1 MSRLAPTLTLLLVL
15 LTASS
20 ASAHSLRPGF
30 LFLDETEAGSWEVTW
45 TPPPAEDRVVP
56 VVESD
61 CTALRTST
69 RWTLTCEPG
78 QLLRAAR
85 VRGISIDST
94 EVIVRVASGDQ
105 APWLGSLSLHEDRLS
120 LEPSVVAQPAG
131 SSFGRWLVI
140 GVEHIL
146 LGIDHLL
153 FVLGLV
159 LLITGG
165 RQLVATITS
174 FTVAHS
180 ITLAGASLG
189 AFDLPGPPVEAVI
202 AASILLLALEL
213 THDEPTITRRKPWA
227 VAFVFGLLHGFGFA
241 GALSELGLPEQSIWM
256 PLLSFNLGVELGQLA
271 FVAAVF
277 GPILLLRR
285 GPRWLQL
292 VPVYAIG
299 ALAAAW
305 MIQRIAG
312 FWGLS

>member
-1 MSRLAPTLTLLLVL
+1 MRAVLIVLALAILAPAT
-15 LTASS
+15 

-30 LFLDETEAGSWEVTW
+30 LLLDETSTGSWEVTW
-45 TPPPAEDRVVP
+45 TPPPAEDQLVP
-56 VVESD
+56 SIESD
-61 CTALRTST
+61 CVERRTAT
-69 RWTLTCEPG
+69 RWTLSCAAG
-78 QLLRAAR
+78 QGLAAAR
-85 VRGISIDST
+85 VRGIQVSST
-94 EVIVRVASGDQ
+94 EVVVRVAAADQ
-105 APWLGSLSLHEDRLS
+105 TPWLGSISAEQDRLALGS
-120 LEPSVVAQPAG
+120 AAAG
-131 SSFGRWLVI
+131 EREQVRFAGWLVI

-146 LGIDHLL
+146 LGLDHLL

-189 AFDLPGPPVEAVI
+189 AFDLPGPPVEATI

-213 THDEPTITRRKPWA
+213 THQEQTITRRKPWA
-227 VAFVFGLLHGFGFA
+227 VAFAFGLLHGFGFA
-241 GALSELGLPEQSIWM
+241 GALSELGLPESSIWL

-271 FVAAVF
+271 FVAAVI
-277 GPILLLRR
+277 GPVLLLRR

-299 ALAAAW
+299 GLAAAW
-305 MIQRIAG
+305 MIERIAG
-312 FWGLS
+312 FWGLG